1 MFNGDYYWVSDREK
15 IPITDGSRKGTREGK
30 IEENP
35 AIQNAEAGERKDGE
49 TEVLSSLVIV
59 RFSKICL
66 KFKVCY

>member
-35 AIQNAEAGERKDGE
+35 AIGNAEAGERKDGE
-49 TEVLSSLVIV
+49 TKNLS
-59 RFSKICL
+59 
-66 KFKVCY
+66 